1 MQPKSTRRSARV
13 TGGVEFRRAA
23 ALEAGSPPLE
33 TLVSRL
39 DHRLL
44 FAAALC
50 TAAIT
55 TQAATITVTSTAYGN
70 LADGACNLFEAVQAA
85 NNNAPNFDCPAGDPS
100 PTVDTIV
107 FAIPG
112 SGVHTIIQSVAL
124 SPTESVIIDGFTQPG
139 AAPNTNTPAQGGL
152 NGSLRI
158 ELVAASNAN
167 VSATLGV
174 GQVLTLRGLVMRGAL
189 SAAVFVNG
197 GRLDLEGCYVG
208 TSVDG
213 LASGGTTPVGVSLA
227 GPAALRIGGTAPAQ
241 RNLFGGLAESAVRAL
256 IGSPDSVLAGNLFGT
271 DRTGLVAL
279 PIGAVAVDAR
289 IGAAADN
296 LRIGGPTVAERN
308 VFGGAALQA
317 IRINAVGSDIPPEL
331 VGDGVVVQ
339 GNFVGVGVDGVTPIP
354 NATLSPTPPGATASA
369 LRYGSTANSTG
380 RARIG
385 GTAAG
390 EGNLIAFNG
399 GAGIE
404 LSGSGVTA
412 EAIGNVIV
420 GNDGLAI
427 DLGGNGPD
435 GPTANDPGDADPGGA
450 NRYQNYPQ
458 FSRYLFTPG
467 SGSAGAVE
475 LDLVVDSATA
485 NADYPLRVD
494 VYEALATQALRHLG
508 STAIDAA
515 DAGQTVT
522 RSFAVA
528 ADPRAVVA
536 TAIDAAGRTS
546 ELSLPFPHRVFA
558 DGFETP

>member
-1 MQPKSTRRSARV
+1 MRRPARPFPLALALLV
-13 TGGVEFRRAA
+13 GV
-23 ALEAGSPPLE
+23 PPL
-33 TLVSRL
+33 
-39 DHRLL
+39 H
-44 FAAALC
+44 
-50 TAAIT
+50 
-55 TQAATITVTSTAYGN
+55 AATITVTSTAYGN
-70 LADGACNLFEAVQAA
+70 LADGACNLFEAVLAA
-85 NNNAPNFDCPAGDPS
+85 NNNAPNFDCPAGDPP
-100 PTVDTIV
+100 PTVDSIV
-107 FAIPG
+107 FEIPG
-112 SGVHTIIQSVAL
+112 SGVRTITQSVAL

-139 AAPNTNTPAQGGL
+139 ASPNTNTPAQGGL
-152 NGSLRI
+152 NGALRI
-158 ELVAASNAN
+158 ELVATSNAN

-174 GQVLTLRGLVMRGAL
+174 GQVLTLRGLVLRDAS

-208 TSVDG
+208 TSADG
-213 LASGGTTPVGVSLA
+213 LAAAATTPVGVGLA
-227 GPAALRIGGTAPAQ
+227 GVAALRIGGTAPAQ
-241 RNLFGGLAESAVRAL
+241 RNLFGGLAESAIRAL
-256 IGSPDSVLAGNLFGT
+256 TGTPDSVVAGNLFGT

-279 PIGAVAVDAR
+279 PIGGAAIDVR
-289 IGAAADN
+289 IGAGLDN

-308 VFGGAALQA
+308 VFGAAALQA
-317 IRINAVGSDIPPEL
+317 IRINAVGNDVPPEL
-331 VGDGVVVQ
+331 VGDGVLVQ
-339 GNFVGVGVDGVTPIP
+339 GNYIGVGVDGSTPIP
-354 NATLSPTPPGATASA
+354 NATIASLPVGSTRSA
-369 LRYGSTANSTG
+369 VRYGSLATSTG

-399 GAGIE
+399 GPGIE

-427 DLGGNGPD
+427 DLGENGPD

-450 NRYQNYPQ
+450 NRYQNFPQ

-467 SGSAGAVE
+467 AGSAGTVE
-475 LDLVVDSATA
+475 VDLVVDSATA
-485 NADYPLRVD
+485 HSDYPLRVD

-508 STAIDAA
+508 ATVIDAT

-536 TAIDAAGRTS
+536 TATDAAGRTS
-546 ELSLPFPHRVFA
+546 ELSPPFPDRVFA
-558 DGFETP
+558 DGFEAP